1 MGKDKGNR
9 RVAVAFF
16 AVLTFGAYIGD
27 ARHASDQLEG
37 AQVGQDV
44 FISRQ
49 AVECAIFEG
58 GFERRGMG
66 AVPIFR
72 EHDRLTYLRAKF
84 VAHGFGD

>member
-1 MGKDKGNR
+1 MGKNKGNR

-44 FISRQ
+44 F
-49 AVECAIFEG
+49 VLMTVNV
-58 GFERRGMG
+58 GF
-66 AVPIFR
+66 FR
-72 EHDRLTYLRAKF
+72 MTL
-84 VAHGFGD
+84 

>member
-16 AVLTFGAYIGD
+16 AVLTFGAGVGNTRY
-27 ARHASDQLEG
+27 AFDQFEG

-44 FISRQ
+44 FVFGDCVQR
-49 AVECAIFEG
+49 AVFEG
-58 GFERRGMG
+58 GFERSGMG
-66 AVPIFR
+66 AVPVFR
-72 EHDRLTYLRAKF
+72 EHDRLAYLRAKF